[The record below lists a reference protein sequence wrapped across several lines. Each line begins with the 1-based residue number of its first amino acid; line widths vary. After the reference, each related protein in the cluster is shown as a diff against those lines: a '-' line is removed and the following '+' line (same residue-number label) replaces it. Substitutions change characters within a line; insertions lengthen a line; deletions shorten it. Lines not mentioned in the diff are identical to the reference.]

1 MHIAAQFGYTD
12 LITKFANA
20 NVNLQQ
26 ISRKTGLSAL
36 HIASFYGEEGNL
48 QTTTPQLYFSKL
60 LILLYAYM
68 CCLS

>member
-1 MHIAAQFGYTD
+1 MHIAAKFGYTD

-48 QTTTPQLYFSKL
+48 QTTNLPQLYFSKL
-60 LILLYAYM
+60 II
-68 CCLS
+68 

>member
-48 QTTTPQLYFSKL
+48 QTTTP
-60 LILLYAYM
+60 
-68 CCLS
+68 